1 MTFLVCGEAL
11 YDVFVDAETES
22 GFALDARVG
31 GSAFNVAIGL
41 ARLGQP
47 VAMVTGVATDALGQ
61 KLATTLAAEGV
72 DTTRLAL
79 KSAQTTLALVTLG
92 GDGGARYAFYADGA
106 ADRQVRPEDL
116 PQLDDAQGVLFGC
129 FSLLTKPTGDSF
141 LDYAKQAK
149 GGPLV
154 TLDPNIRATVEPD
167 MGRWRSR
174 VEAFAAHADLVKVS
188 LEDLE
193 LLYPGVSPASL
204 ARRWLTGGARLVVV
218 TRGKQGASAWT
229 DEINVEASPPR
240 ANVVDTVGAGDSF
253 LAALVT
259 ALAEAGLAS
268 RKGLTGLDAGPL
280 GRMMQFA
287 VQAAALTCEK
297 RGADLPMRAQ
307 LPGAPKPAAEP
318 AAEHASGGGAPS
330 SQD

>member
-11 YDVFVDAETES
+11 YDVFVDAETDS

-61 KLATTLAAEGV
+61 KLARTLAAEGV
-72 DTTRLAL
+72 DTTHLAL
-79 KSAQTTLALVTLG
+79 KSAKTTLALVTLG

-106 ADRQVRPEDL
+106 ADRLVKPEDL
-116 PQLDDAQGVLFGC
+116 PALDDDIRGVLFGC
-129 FSLLTKPTGDSF
+129 FSLLTQPTGDSF
-141 LDYAKQAK
+141 LDYAKQAR

-174 VEAFAAHADLVKVS
+174 VEAFAAHADLIKVS
-188 LEDLE
+188 LEDLA
-193 LLYPGVSPASL
+193 LLYPGVSPAAL

-218 TRGKQGASAWT
+218 TRGRQGASAWT
-229 DEINVEASPPR
+229 DEINVEAAPPR
-240 ANVVDTVGAGDSF
+240 AEVVDTVGAGDSF

-268 RKGLTGLDAGPL
+268 REGLTGLDAGPL
-280 GRMMQFA
+280 GRAMQFA

-307 LPGAPKPAAEP
+307 LPEAPKQPAAP
-318 AAEHASGGGAPS
+318 ASGPDGAAHS
-330 SQD
+330 SQN